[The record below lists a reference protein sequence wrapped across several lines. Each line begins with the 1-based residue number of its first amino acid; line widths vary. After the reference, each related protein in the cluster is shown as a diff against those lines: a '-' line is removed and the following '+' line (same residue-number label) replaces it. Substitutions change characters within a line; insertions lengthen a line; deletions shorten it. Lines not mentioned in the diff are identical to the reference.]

1 MDTGLLILR
10 VVAGLLLAGHG
21 AQKLFGAF
29 GGHGLEGVGG
39 WFHSMGFRPGRPM
52 AVTAGM
58 AELAGG
64 LLLALGFLTP
74 FAGAAVVGTMVVAAS
89 VHRTNGVWATAGG
102 YELALL
108 YGVVGLSL
116 AVAGP
121 GEASVDAWLDLDD
134 TWSAGLGLALCALA
148 LVAGL
153 VLTSRAARL
162 TKADADAIDL
172 RETEPV
178 STTEADRAPTGR

>member
-21 AQKLFGAF
+21 AQKLFGSF
-29 GGHGLEGVGG
+29 GGHGLDGVGG

-58 AELAGG
+58 AELVGG
-64 LLLALGFLTP
+64 LLLAVGFLTP

-108 YGVVGLSL
+108 YGVVGLAL
-116 AVAGP
+116 ATAGP
-121 GEASVDAWLDLDD
+121 GEASVDAWFDLDD
-134 TWSAGLGLALCALA
+134 VWSAGLGLVLCALA
-148 LVAGL
+148 LVAG
-153 VLTSRAARL
+153 VLLTARAAKV
-162 TKADADAIDL
+162 TKAEAGAIDL
-172 RETEPV
+172 RDTADV

>member
-21 AQKLFGAF
+21 AQKLFGSF
-29 GGHGLEGVGG
+29 GGHGLDGVGG

-58 AELAGG
+58 AELVGG

-108 YGVVGLSL
+108 YGVVGLAL
-116 AVAGP
+116 ATAGP

-134 TWSAGLGLALCALA
+134 TWSAGLGLVLCALA

-153 VLTSRAARL
+153 VLTARASKV
-162 TKADADAIDL
+162 TKADAEAIDL
-172 RETEPV
+172 RDTEAVPAG
-178 STTEADRAPTGR
+178 TTEAHPVIR